1 MENASILLMNEYRP
15 IIDVGVD
22 AATWLDRQDDASA
35 DALLTSPPYW
45 CQRRYGADENELG
58 IEPEVHVYVERLAGI
73 LDRARRVLK
82 PSGWM
87 FINIGDTYANQP
99 GGYRHSE
106 NSQISAKNKKHAG
119 SAPRRSLTGLPYKSM
134 ACVPDRL
141 KIAMLDR
148 GWRLRNTIIWAKPNP
163 LPATVTDRWW
173 NTWEPILAFT
183 PESRGSYWSIGT
195 RPYDTKPKHDVWMV
209 APQSGRALIAHDGH
223 PAGMPYAVIARL
235 IDQAVP
241 VGGTVIDPFAGS
253 GSVLRVA
260 SMHQRHGR
268 GCDLYSWVS
277 LGDGLIDVVQWATG
291 ESLKGDEA

>member
-1 MENASILLMNEYRP
+1 MQSKLLPMEAIKPR
-15 IIDVGVD
+15 IDVGVD
-22 AATWLDRQDDASA
+22 ASVWLDAQPDASA

-45 CQRRYGADENELG
+45 CQRRYGADDSELG
-58 IEPEVHVYVERLAGI
+58 IEADVRVYVDRLASI
-73 LDRARRVLK
+73 LDRASRVIK
-82 PSGWM
+82 PSGWL
-87 FINIGDTYANQP
+87 FVNIGDTYANQP
-99 GGYRHSE
+99 GGYRFAE
-106 NSQISAKNKKHAG
+106 NAIVSSANKKHAG
-119 SAPRRSLTGLPYKSM
+119 SAPKRSLAGLPYKSL

-141 KIAMLDR
+141 KLAMMDL

-183 PESRGSYWSIGT
+183 YHAKGAYWSVGSASHGG
-195 RPYDTKPKHDVWMV
+195 KPKHDVWTV

-260 SMHQRHGR
+260 AMHQRHGR
-268 GCDLYSWVS
+268 GCDLYSWVATDDRS
-277 LGDGLIDVVQWATG
+277 LDVVQWSQGDARK
-291 ESLKGDEA
+291 ESLHE